1 MAARNGAIEA
11 LTPDVLLP
19 LIRDGLSM
27 NKIAK
32 RLGYSQASVT
42 RAIKLHKLKPARSYN
57 MKTENY
63 PAEQLGNRELINRI
77 FR

>member
-1 MAARNGAIEA
+1 MAARNGAKES

-32 RLGYSQASVT
+32 RLGVSQASITRAVKLHALKLNRMGNLKIDHYPLEQFVT
-42 RAIKLHKLKPARSYN
+42 RDLL
-57 MKTENY
+57 
-63 PAEQLGNRELINRI
+63 NRI